1 MRTLSKLVDRILNPV
16 VGYLLVLLGFAF
28 LGLFV
33 AALAM
38 KSAFAGILGIALA
51 ASFGLAVAA
60 FRNGSATPATACEA
74 GIIGDNVSIWARPL
88 LQEQIDGYYL
98 TYRGGRPRAQ
108 PEKVPAVSRV
118 AKSGRQKREH
128 AQVPTQVPA

>member
-1 MRTLSKLVDRILNPV
+1 LLTKVVVRILNPV
-16 VGYLLVLLGFAF
+16 VGYLLVLSGFVF

-38 KSAFAGILGIALA
+38 KSGYAVVLGVAVA

-60 FRNGSATPATACEA
+60 FRNGSATLATAREA

-88 LQEQIDGYYL
+88 LQGQIDGYHL
-98 TYRGGRPRAQ
+98 NYRGGRRRARTDRSAHAS
-108 PEKVPAVSRV
+108 PAESVKL
-118 AKSGRQKREH
+118 A
-128 AQVPTQVPA
+128 A